1 MPFFQSYCTSLL
13 FMATCG
19 LHAQE
24 QVVWAR
30 ALENARSVWDGT
42 RTHSIAVDPWGN
54 VALAGSAV
62 EDVVL
67 NGDTAS
73 IVLPY
78 DTLGTQTLLV
88 RYRANGEPAW
98 AYRLG
103 GGNTDFGEGV
113 AVDSEGSIYLC
124 AVFHAAFDADP
135 TAGVDSIEPVSNNMN
150 VYIAKFDSAGHFLF
164 VRRMGSTQWL
174 PEGFSMAVDAQDNLY
189 LGGSFSGNLHLD
201 DGVGETVVNGSLPLG
216 YGIVLKYDADGN
228 LLHVMQLTGAG
239 PAEVE
244 DLVVRPDG
252 SFLLAGLFAGTIDI
266 DPDAGTQTLTGSSS
280 SDMFVSYDADFH
292 PRWGIVLG
300 TLDGLQS
307 QHICEGTDGG
317 VIVCGAYQNNMVVHF
332 ADGSAQT
339 FHSTSPNLENYI
351 AALDS
356 TGAVRWLRSFP
367 IGAPGQPITGLVALA
382 DGSVLAQLR
391 YTQINVDPDVTD
403 LTFATNGFPEY
414 NMAFARYRM
423 ADGALVE
430 AHAFDGYGNNLLEV
444 AAYGSSFY
452 LNCFFGDP
460 LNVDLAGGQ
469 HIVSPTGGALVRY
482 CQPPVL
488 STSAHTDT
496 LVLCAEQDTLLTA
509 FGAEQYT
516 WYLQAEGGE
525 PIATGS
531 ELVITGSPDTLTYYL
546 EGVDTLCTSPR
557 LPITVIP
564 CSTAGMAL
572 RDGAS
577 AAFRAMPTPARTT
590 LHVEALPGCGGL
602 RSVELRDLLGR
613 VAVSAPTL
621 SAPFVDLDVQH
632 LSAGRYQLFVC
643 STTGQRASLPVIIL
657 D

>member
-1 MPFFQSYCTSLL
+1 MMKPEYRSGAPMPAFTWHFFRFCCTSLL
-13 FMATCG
+13 FLATCG

-30 ALENARSVWDGT
+30 ALENAEPVYDGT

-54 VALAGSAV
+54 VALAGSCV
-62 EDVVL
+62 PDVIL

-78 DTLGTQTLLV
+78 DTLGNQTLLV

-98 AYRLG
+98 GYRMG
-103 GGNTDFGEGV
+103 GENTDFGDGV
-113 AVDSEGSIYLC
+113 AVDNEGSIYLC
-124 AVFHAAFDADP
+124 AVYHAAFDADP
-135 TAGVDSIEPVSNNMN
+135 TAGVDSIQPVSSYMN
-150 VYIAKFDSAGHFLF
+150 VYVAKFDSAGNYLF
-164 VRRMGSTQWL
+164 VRRMGTTQGL

-189 LGGSFSGNLHLD
+189 LGGSFNGNLHLD
-201 DGVGETVVNGSLPLG
+201 DGVGQTVIPGSLPQG
-216 YGIVLKYDADGN
+216 RGIVLKYDADGN
-228 LLHVMQLTGAG
+228 LLHVMQLIGSAS
-239 PAEVE
+239 AEVE

-252 SFLLAGLFAGTIDI
+252 SFLLAGSFQSTIDI
-266 DPDAGTQTLTGSSS
+266 DPDAGTQTLTGNSS

-317 VIVCGAYQNNMVVHF
+317 VIVCGAYSNTMVVPF
-332 ADGSAQT
+332 ADGSTQT
-339 FHSTSPNLENYI
+339 FNSSSPALENYI

-356 TGAVRWLRSFP
+356 TGGVLWLRSFP
-367 IGAPGQPITGLVALA
+367 IGAPGQPIAGLVALA
-382 DGSVLAQLR
+382 DGSVLAQLQ
-391 YTQINVDPDVTD
+391 YTEINVDPGVTD
-403 LTFATNGFPEY
+403 LTFTTNGFPEY

-423 ADGALVE
+423 TDGALVE

-452 LNCFFGDP
+452 LNCFFGAP

-469 HIVSPTGGALVRY
+469 HIVSPAGGALVRY

-531 ELVITGSPDTLTYYL
+531 ELVITGSLDTLTYYL

-557 LPITVIP
+557 LPIT
-564 CSTAGMAL
+564 CS
-572 RDGAS
+572 
-577 AAFRAMPTPARTT
+577 PAPP
-590 LHVEALPGCGGL
+590 LA
-602 RSVELRDLLGR
+602 
-613 VAVSAPTL
+613 
-621 SAPFVDLDVQH
+621 
-632 LSAGRYQLFVC
+632 
-643 STTGQRASLPVIIL
+643 
-657 D
+657 